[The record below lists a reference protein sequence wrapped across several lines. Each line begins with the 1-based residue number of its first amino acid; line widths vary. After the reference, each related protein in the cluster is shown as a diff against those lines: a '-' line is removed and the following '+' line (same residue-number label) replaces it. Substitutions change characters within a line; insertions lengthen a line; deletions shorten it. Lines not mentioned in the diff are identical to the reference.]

1 MIKPIKIDGIVV
13 GKGQERRGN
22 GELLLN
28 GCRVSVV
35 RDENIRDFFFT
46 IVYIQLTIWY
56 WTLIN

>member
-13 GKGQERRGN
+13 GKGQARRGN